1 MIKKV
6 TFHPSRIGC
15 PSIPAQMKGIIRSL
29 PGVAEVNVRYDD
41 RSLDVTFD
49 EGKLTERDII
59 QEVGETSGLALWVG
73 VPGGKIEGDV
83 SETCPM

>member
-1 MIKKV
+1 MMKKA

-15 PSIPAQMKGIIRSL
+15 PSIPAQMKGILLSL
-29 PGVAEVNVRYDD
+29 PGVASVDVRYDD

-49 EGKLTERDII
+49 DRRASERDII
-59 QEVGETSGLALWVG
+59 QEVGTTLGLALWVG
-73 VPGGKIEGDV
+73 KPGGKIEGDV